1 MEYMHVFYIIPQRFT
16 PDFTS
21 GPFEFD
27 LSEITELQGKGVT
40 RIEIVPIVAPGTL
53 EDQDLTITAHGC
65 AHPTTQP
72 PSTTPPPPTTTP
84 SESTTSPAHTTT
96 PQSTTPEECYD
107 EIGSVKPPSV
117 TGQASYDILF
127 PTAAHVNE
135 ISFVSNGRVLVV
147 SILVEV
153 FTGPT
158 DDPLVRVSL

>member
-1 MEYMHVFYIIPQRFT
+1 MTKVVVVPQII
-16 PDFTS
+16 S
-21 GPFEFD
+21 G
-27 LSEITELQGKGVT
+27 TV
-40 RIEIVPIVAPGTL
+40 
-53 EDQDLTITAHGC
+53 QDSGLTITVHGC

-72 PSTTPPPPTTTP
+72 PTTTPPPPTTTP
-84 SESTTSPAHTTT
+84 FESTTSPAHTTT

-117 TGQASYDILF
+117 TGQPSYEISF

-135 ISFVSNGRVLVV
+135 IRFVSNGRVSVV

-158 DDPLVRVSL
+158 DAPLVWVRL